1 MASAIPSCR
10 TLENFS
16 GENQNA
22 ASFDRFADGFMH
34 WVYRSSLSNAFVA
47 MVNDFTFCGFI
58 CLANDTDWS
67 VAWSQNARADM
78 DQRDHAN
85 QAGSKMKH
93 LYKKSELTFSL
104 VLVGLYVALFSIAD
118 NLSRSIGIEK
128 ILTAPLSV
136 LFVAV
141 LYVWIHKNGLLKKYG
156 LCAFDGKAKDY
167 FYFIPLFVIGSCNL
181 WNGVQLNCSPM
192 ETALYVLSMLCVGFI
207 EELIFRGFLFKAMA
221 KDGIKS
227 AIIVSSITFGL
238 GHIINLVNGAELLPT
253 FLQIIYATAIG
264 FLFTMLFH
272 KGKCLWPC
280 IITHSV
286 VNSLSVIGVEG
297 TTTEKIISAVILTAV
312 SLGYIALIYKNKK
325 E

>member
-1 MASAIPSCR
+1 
-10 TLENFS
+10 
-16 GENQNA
+16 
-22 ASFDRFADGFMH
+22 
-34 WVYRSSLSNAFVA
+34 
-47 MVNDFTFCGFI
+47 
-58 CLANDTDWS
+58 
-67 VAWSQNARADM
+67 
-78 DQRDHAN
+78 
-85 QAGSKMKH
+85 MKH

-118 NLSRSIGIEK
+118 SLSRSIGAEK

-192 ETALYVLSMLCVGFI
+192 ETTLYVLSMLCVGFI

-238 GHIINLVNGAELLPT
+238 GHIINLVNGAELLSI
-253 FLQIIYATAIG
+253 FLQIIYATAVG

-272 KGKCLWPC
+272 KVKCLWPC

-312 SLGYIALIYKNKK
+312 SLGYTALIYKNKK
-325 E
+325 HCKT

>member
-1 MASAIPSCR
+1 MRYYHLFLAILLIGLSAC
-10 TLENFS
+10 
-16 GENQNA
+16 G
-22 ASFDRFADGFMH
+22 
-34 WVYRSSLSNAFVA
+34 SSSTATRGSNYP
-47 MVNDFTFCGFI
+47 
-58 CLANDTDWS
+58 
-67 VAWSQNARADM
+67 
-78 DQRDHAN
+78 
-85 QAGSKMKH
+85 KM
-93 LYKKSELTFSL
+93 YE
-104 VLVGLYVALFSIAD
+104 
-118 NLSRSIGIEK
+118 EK
-128 ILTAPLSV
+128 P
-136 LFVAV
+136 AV
-141 LYVWIHKNGLLKKYG
+141 LLIMPPINKTTHVE
-156 LCAFDGKAKDY
+156 AKDY

-181 WNGVQLNCSPM
+181 WNGVQINCSPM
-192 ETALYVLSMLCVGFI
+192 EAALYVLSMLCVGFI

-286 VNSLSVIGVEG
+286 VNSLSVIGVES

-312 SLGYIALIYKNKK
+312 SLGYTALIYKNKK
-325 E
+325 HCKT

>member
-1 MASAIPSCR
+1 MITQKQLTLADIFEDCQEIFESDKPQFL
-10 TLENFS
+10 TLLENHIDLD
-16 GENQNA
+16 E
-22 ASFDRFADGFMH
+22 
-34 WVYRSSLSNAFVA
+34 
-47 MVNDFTFCGFI
+47 I
-58 CLANDTDWS
+58 
-67 VAWSQNARADM
+67 
-78 DQRDHAN
+78 
-85 QAGSKMKH
+85 
-93 LYKKSELTFSL
+93 
-104 VLVGLYVALFSIAD
+104 
-118 NLSRSIGIEK
+118 
-128 ILTAPLSV
+128 
-136 LFVAV
+136 
-141 LYVWIHKNGLLKKYG
+141 
-156 LCAFDGKAKDY
+156 
-167 FYFIPLFVIGSCNL
+167 
-181 WNGVQLNCSPM
+181 
-192 ETALYVLSMLCVGFI
+192 I

-253 FLQIIYATAIG
+253 FLQIIYATALG

>member
-1 MASAIPSCR
+1 
-10 TLENFS
+10 
-16 GENQNA
+16 
-22 ASFDRFADGFMH
+22 
-34 WVYRSSLSNAFVA
+34 
-47 MVNDFTFCGFI
+47 
-58 CLANDTDWS
+58 
-67 VAWSQNARADM
+67 
-78 DQRDHAN
+78 
-85 QAGSKMKH
+85 MKH

-167 FYFIPLFVIGSCNL
+167 FYFIPLFVI
-181 WNGVQLNCSPM
+181 GVQLNCSPM

>member
-1 MASAIPSCR
+1 
-10 TLENFS
+10 
-16 GENQNA
+16 
-22 ASFDRFADGFMH
+22 
-34 WVYRSSLSNAFVA
+34 
-47 MVNDFTFCGFI
+47 
-58 CLANDTDWS
+58 
-67 VAWSQNARADM
+67 
-78 DQRDHAN
+78 
-85 QAGSKMKH
+85 MKH

-286 VNSLSVIGVEG
+286 VNSLSVIGVES
-297 TTTEKIISAVILTAV
+297 TTTEKINSAVILTAV
-312 SLGYIALIYKNKK
+312 SLGYTALIYKNKK
-325 E
+325 HCKT

>member
-1 MASAIPSCR
+1 
-10 TLENFS
+10 
-16 GENQNA
+16 
-22 ASFDRFADGFMH
+22 
-34 WVYRSSLSNAFVA
+34 
-47 MVNDFTFCGFI
+47 
-58 CLANDTDWS
+58 
-67 VAWSQNARADM
+67 
-78 DQRDHAN
+78 
-85 QAGSKMKH
+85 MKH

-207 EELIFRGFLFKAMA
+207 EELIFR
-221 KDGIKS
+221 
-227 AIIVSSITFGL
+227 SSILLMVQNYYLHSCKLSMQRQSVFFLLCCFIRGNVCGL
-238 GHIINLVNGAELLPT
+238 VLSH
-253 FLQIIYATAIG
+253 TA
-264 FLFTMLFH
+264 
-272 KGKCLWPC
+272 
-280 IITHSV
+280 
-286 VNSLSVIGVEG
+286 
-297 TTTEKIISAVILTAV
+297 
-312 SLGYIALIYKNKK
+312 
-325 E
+325 

>member
-1 MASAIPSCR
+1 
-10 TLENFS
+10 
-16 GENQNA
+16 
-22 ASFDRFADGFMH
+22 
-34 WVYRSSLSNAFVA
+34 
-47 MVNDFTFCGFI
+47 
-58 CLANDTDWS
+58 
-67 VAWSQNARADM
+67 
-78 DQRDHAN
+78 
-85 QAGSKMKH
+85 MKH

-227 AIIVSSITFGL
+227 AIIVSSITLDWVTSSILLMVQNYYLHSCKLSMQRQSVFFLLCCFIRGNVCGL
-238 GHIINLVNGAELLPT
+238 VLSH
-253 FLQIIYATAIG
+253 TA
-264 FLFTMLFH
+264 
-272 KGKCLWPC
+272 
-280 IITHSV
+280 
-286 VNSLSVIGVEG
+286 
-297 TTTEKIISAVILTAV
+297 
-312 SLGYIALIYKNKK
+312 
-325 E
+325 

>member
-1 MASAIPSCR
+1 
-10 TLENFS
+10 
-16 GENQNA
+16 
-22 ASFDRFADGFMH
+22 
-34 WVYRSSLSNAFVA
+34 
-47 MVNDFTFCGFI
+47 
-58 CLANDTDWS
+58 
-67 VAWSQNARADM
+67 
-78 DQRDHAN
+78 
-85 QAGSKMKH
+85 MKH
-93 LYKKSELTFSL
+93 LYEKSELAFSL
-104 VLVGLYVALFSIAD
+104 IWVSLYVVLFSIAD
-118 NLSRSIGIEK
+118 SLSRSIGIEK
-128 ILTAPLSV
+128 IMTAPLCIV
-136 LFVAV
+136 FVVV

-156 LCAFDGKAKDY
+156 LCAFAGKANDY
-167 FYFIPLFVIGSCNL
+167 FYFIPLLVIGSCNL

-238 GHIINLVNGAELLPT
+238 GHIINLVNGAEFLPT

-272 KGKCLWPC
+272 KGKSLWPC

-286 VNSLSVIGVEG
+286 VNSLGVIGVEG

-312 SLGYIALIYKNKK
+312 SFGYAILICKNKK

>member
-1 MASAIPSCR
+1 
-10 TLENFS
+10 
-16 GENQNA
+16 
-22 ASFDRFADGFMH
+22 
-34 WVYRSSLSNAFVA
+34 
-47 MVNDFTFCGFI
+47 
-58 CLANDTDWS
+58 
-67 VAWSQNARADM
+67 
-78 DQRDHAN
+78 
-85 QAGSKMKH
+85 MKH

-253 FLQIIYATAIG
+253 FLQIIYATA
-264 FLFTMLFH
+264 
-272 KGKCLWPC
+272 
-280 IITHSV
+280 
-286 VNSLSVIGVEG
+286 
-297 TTTEKIISAVILTAV
+297 
-312 SLGYIALIYKNKK
+312 
-325 E
+325 

>member
-1 MASAIPSCR
+1 
-10 TLENFS
+10 
-16 GENQNA
+16 
-22 ASFDRFADGFMH
+22 
-34 WVYRSSLSNAFVA
+34 
-47 MVNDFTFCGFI
+47 
-58 CLANDTDWS
+58 
-67 VAWSQNARADM
+67 
-78 DQRDHAN
+78 
-85 QAGSKMKH
+85 MKH

-253 FLQIIYATAIG
+253 FLQIIYATAIC

-272 KGKCLWPC
+272 KGKSLWPC

-286 VNSLSVIGVEG
+286 VN
-297 TTTEKIISAVILTAV
+297 
-312 SLGYIALIYKNKK
+312 
-325 E
+325 